1 MANETKDAFDS
12 MNLSTEQLALALETA
27 KSSDDHQLND
37 RELSQIEDM
46 LSKLRSMFSESSKV
60 ITQPR
65 AERGDIQSQKD
76 LLDQVTNQYQ
86 AMNALVSNM
95 TQTLMGLEGVRDKFN
110 QLFGGADGLMANAEK
125 AQQTPGAAQLQLK
138 GVFDQTK
145 NTLDQCT
152 DTFKSQLMEQ
162 MALYEAIGAE
172 YYQMQA
178 AMKFI
183 PNTPHT
189 PAPSGDGDGD
199 NPENNNENTENT
211 ENNENPENTENNENP
226 ENTENNENPD
236 NTETPSDNT
245 DQPQPQDQPGDA
257 MPQEDQQEFV
267 PPPVPSGSAAA
278 AVSENEQQFVPPPV
292 AAAPAGGETQGTAG
306 AAPAGG
312 TVAVPT
318 GGETQGTAV
327 TGGAPIGGAAAAAP
341 SGPEQQGSTAAG
353 TAPMGTATAAPAASE
368 HQTGTTHTAA
378 AQAATQPSAMQQTE
392 QSDRGRKD
400 ERQKRSRRKK

>member
-183 PNTPHT
+183 PNVPHT
-189 PAPSGDGDGD
+189 PPPSGDGDGD
-199 NPENNNENTENT
+199 NPED
-211 ENNENPENTENNENP
+211 NPENTENSN
-226 ENTENNENPD
+226 NTENPD
-236 NTETPSDNT
+236 NTENAENPPVDSENADNTQASDNNPDT
-245 DQPQPQDQPGDA
+245 PPILP
-257 MPQEDQQEFV
+257 EEEQQAFV
-267 PPPVPSGSAAA
+267 PPPVSSGSAAA
-278 AVSENEQQFVPPPV
+278 AAGSENEQQFIPPPAV
-292 AAAPAGGETQGTAG
+292 AAPASGEQQSSPVTGG
-306 AAPAGG
+306 APIGG
-312 TVAVPT
+312 GVSAT
-318 GGETQGTAV
+318 GGEPQSTTV

-341 SGPEQQGSTAAG
+341 SGPEQQSSTTAG

-368 HQTGTTHTAA
+368 HPTGTTHTAA